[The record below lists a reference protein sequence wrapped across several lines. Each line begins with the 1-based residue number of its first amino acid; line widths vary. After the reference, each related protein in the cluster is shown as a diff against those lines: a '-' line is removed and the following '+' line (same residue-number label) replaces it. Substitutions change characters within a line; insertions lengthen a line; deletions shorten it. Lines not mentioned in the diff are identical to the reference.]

1 MSTRRVLLVWG
12 DNARVPLHVMVVDPS
27 PVCGKP
33 GWNHLIGNLMA
44 DPNADWNRIPAWC
57 LAGPLLAGTLVA
69 AKFAALINPSH
80 PVVLVLAVVFLG
92 AAVFAAV
99 HHAEVL
105 AVKIGEPFGSILL
118 ALAITTLEVGLI
130 ISVMVSGSAGSDAVA
145 RDTVFSVVMIVLN
158 GIVGLCLIAGAQR
171 HYEQEFRVQ
180 GAVGILSVISTLA
193 VIALVLPNFTK
204 TTPGPTLAPSQLIF
218 VGAVSLILYVF
229 FVFIQTVRHRDDFII
244 DDGTSHYG
252 ITPTGRTTVISAVFL
267 VFSLVIVIM
276 LAKTL
281 SPVVEG
287 AVLKAGLPL
296 AVVGVVIAAVVLL
309 PEGLTAL
316 KAAKGNRLQTSLNA
330 SLGSAAASIG
340 LTIPIVGA
348 VSVVLGQPLTL
359 GLGTEGMVMLLLTLF
374 VSTLTFATGRT
385 TMLQGAVHLVIFGVF
400 VFLSAVP

>member
-1 MSTRRVLLVWG
+1 
-12 DNARVPLHVMVVDPS
+12 
-27 PVCGKP
+27 
-33 GWNHLIGNLMA
+33 MA

-57 LAGPLLAGTLVA
+57 LAGPALAGALVA
-69 AKFAALINPSH
+69 AKSATLINPSH
-80 PVVLVLAVVFLG
+80 PAILVLAVAFLG
-92 AAVFAAV
+92 VAVFAAV

-118 ALAITTLEVGLI
+118 ALAITSLEVGLI
-130 ISVMVSGSAGSDAVA
+130 ISVMLSGSAGSGAVA

-158 GIVGLCLIAGAQR
+158 GIVGLCLIAGARR

-204 TTPGPTLAPSQLIF
+204 TTLGPTLAPSQLIF

-244 DDGTSHYG
+244 DDGASHHG
-252 ITPTGRTTVISAVFL
+252 ITPTGRTTAVSAVFL
-267 VFSLVIVIM
+267 VLSLVIVIM

-316 KAAKGNRLQTSLNA
+316 KAANGNRLQTSLNA

-359 GLGTEGMVMLLLTLF
+359 GLATEGMVLLLLTLF

-385 TMLQGAVHLVIFGVF
+385 TMLQGAVHLAIFGVF